1 MKAAS
6 MHAAWRN
13 LPLAP
18 LAAITPGAAL
28 ILAPHADDESLG
40 CGGLIAACCQA
51 GQPPIVVI
59 VTDGAASH
67 PHSRQWP
74 AARLRQ
80 QRRREALRALA
91 CLGLGAERVVF
102 LNQPDAATA
111 HEGPVFD
118 RLVQD
123 LARLAARHGCTTVFA
138 PSRLDPHCDHEA
150 VWKMGLALHHRHALM
165 LLAYPVWGWLVSAET
180 ELDLGP
186 PVGLRLDIT
195 PYRALKAR
203 AVSAYESQYG
213 DLITDDPTGF
223 SLPASLLA
231 ALITDFEVF
240 LAP

>member
-6 MHAAWRN
+6 LHAAWRG

-18 LAAITPGAAL
+18 LPIIAPGTAL

-51 GQPPIVVI
+51 GRPPIVVI

-67 PHSRQWP
+67 PRSRQWP
-74 AARLRQ
+74 APRLRE
-80 QRRREALRALA
+80 QRRQEALRALA
-91 CLGLGAERVVF
+91 CLGLEAERVVF

-118 RLVQD
+118 HLVRD
-123 LARLAARHGCTTVFA
+123 LASLAMQHGCATVFA

-150 VWKMGLALHHRHALM
+150 VWKMGLALHHHHALR
-165 LLAYPVWGWLVSAET
+165 LLAYPVWGWLLAAET
-180 ELDLGP
+180 ELDHAP
-186 PVGLRLDIT
+186 PVGLRLDIA

-203 AVSAYESQYG
+203 AVSAHESQYG
-213 DLITDDPTGF
+213 GLITDDPTGF

>member
-1 MKAAS
+1 MKAGS
-6 MHAAWRN
+6 LHAAWRN

-18 LAAITPGAAL
+18 LPDIVPGTAL

-51 GQPPIVVI
+51 GRPPVVVI

-74 AARLRQ
+74 ATRLRQ
-80 QRRREALRALA
+80 QRRQEVLHAVA
-91 CLGLGAERVVF
+91 CLGLGPERVVF

-118 RLVQD
+118 RIVQE
-123 LARLAARHGCTTVFA
+123 LASLAVRHGCTTVFA

-150 VWKMGLALHHRHALM
+150 VWKMGLALHRCHALP
-165 LLAYPVWGWLVSAET
+165 LLTYPVWGWLVAAET
-180 ELDLGP
+180 DLDHGP
-186 PVGLRLDIT
+186 PVGMRLDIT

-203 AVSAYESQYG
+203 AVSAHESQYG
-213 DLITDDPTGF
+213 GLITDDPTGF

-231 ALITDFEVF
+231 ALVTDFEVF